1 MSKYEKRMSEKL
13 DRMKKEVEC
22 WVDGKTPGPG
32 RIIDKYIIERRGK
45 LNETNLPTM

>member
-13 DRMKKEVEC
+13 DRVRKEVEC

-32 RIIDKYIIERRGK
+32 MIIDEYIIERRGNV
-45 LNETNLPTM
+45 NETELI